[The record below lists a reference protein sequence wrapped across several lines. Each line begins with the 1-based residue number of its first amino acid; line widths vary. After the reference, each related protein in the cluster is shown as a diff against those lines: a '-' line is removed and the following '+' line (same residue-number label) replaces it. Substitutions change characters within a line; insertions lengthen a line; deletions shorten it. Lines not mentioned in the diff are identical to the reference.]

1 MFKKSIATR
10 VTAGALGIATA
21 ATCFGSAIN
30 LGTAEK
36 ASAASDSNYAEAL
49 ALSLYFF
56 DSNECGTE
64 VDSNALTWRGNCH
77 TYDAKAS
84 IANATN
90 FPSQYQSLV
99 DPDGDGYV
107 DVSGG
112 YHDAGDHVKFN
123 LTNAFA
129 CSSLA
134 MSYYLN
140 DGAYDKA
147 GCTAHLYEIVKKM
160 SSYLMKTTFLDASG
174 NVATI
179 CYNVSDSSDHNY
191 WQAPEVQ
198 SYDRKTYWMSASNNN
213 QSICGQMA
221 SALAGAY
228 YMFKSSDASYA
239 SECLKYAKAIY
250 NFGMNNSGNETA
262 GMGDMYGTE
271 KGVDEL
277 ALASAWLYLDGAGSM
292 PTYTTKG
299 DGCYNGNYSELGDF
313 YYYCWNKVWSGYAT
327 MMYKI
332 TGDSSYASEMKYELD
347 RKGGVPTSSYN
358 ATDQGSWGASRY
370 NCALQ
375 MLALGLAKGDS
386 SSAYAQGA
394 KYQMDYILGNNP
406 TGYSFLIGYGSK
418 WPTHIHHRAAN
429 PGNSSAS
436 VSADVTKENST
447 AKYTNY
453 GMLVGGP
460 SDSNG
465 TYEDT
470 TEKYQ
475 YTEPALDYNACFALA
490 CAGLVNTFGGDS
502 SAINSLISSA
512 SEIDAS
518 HNFNGGSTPA
528 VTTTTTAATKVTTT
542 TTVAG
547 GSESA
552 GGVIDFKEDSTVG
565 DDGTTYK
572 FIEFSPGNPNAPG
585 NYSKITVTYEVTSTD
600 TESSGSFGTWTGS
613 EWAQVDFKKVA
624 VKDGKVSVT
633 YDVPENVGATVKC
646 SVYWPGESS
655 VKFVSVVGE
664 SSSTP
669 VASSTTKTTAKPTTT
684 TKTTTTTTSPS
695 QAGSDIKYTEATE
708 KGDDG
713 KIYKYIEFAPGNNK
727 SISVTYKV
735 KSSDTEST
743 GSFGTWTGTWDEVKF
758 KEDVKNGTVTVTYNV
773 PSNVGSTVKCSVYWP
788 GADSVEFVSVTGSS
802 SAAPVVT
809 TSTTKS
815 GSSSSS
821 GGYNVEYKKKIT
833 YSELPTSDKMIGF
846 DWSDFGIGTDEK
858 ITGVD
863 VNLSTGSKQIGKW
876 QGAFGSST
884 KVAPDYWTQT
894 KDMEQVISSKKGT
907 ISWEIDSATSDII
920 QTEYGGQL
928 KVGFWWIDC
937 DTFKIDSITVYT
949 DKNPKGSAATSVT
962 TTTTTS
968 KTTAKTTTTTK
979 KTTVATTTTTKTTT
993 SSKPDYNATATKYG
1007 DVNVDGDVT
1016 IADAVLLNKYLVNS
1030 ATLTDTQKANA
1041 DCQFDSKV
1049 TSTDT
1054 LAILKY
1060 IVGTVD
1066 TLPIK

>member
-213 QSICGQMA
+213 QSICGEMA

-262 GMGDMYGTE
+262 GMGDMYNTE

-299 DGCYNGNYSELGDF
+299 DGCYNGDYSNLGDF
-313 YYYCWNKVWSGYAT
+313 HYYSWNKVWSGYAT

-332 TGDSSYASEMKYELD
+332 TGDSSYASEMKYELE

-375 MLALGLAKGDS
+375 MLALGLANGDS
-386 SSAYAQGA
+386 NSAYAQGA

-406 TGYSFLIGYGSK
+406 TGYSFLIGYGDK

-460 SDSNG
+460 SDANG
-465 TYEDT
+465 TYQDT

-475 YTEPALDYNACFALA
+475 YTEPALDYNSCFALA

-502 SAINSLISSA
+502 SAINSVISSA

-518 HNFNGGSTPA
+518 HNFNGGSTPS

-542 TTVAG
+542 TTKAG
-547 GSESA
+547 GNTSSGSSIKYTE
-552 GGVIDFKEDSTVG
+552 GTEEGT
-565 DDGTTYK
+565 DGTIYK
-572 FIEFSPGNPNAPG
+572 YIEFAPGRVSEPG
-585 NYSKITVTYEVTSTD
+585 NYSKITVTYKVNSTD
-600 TESSGSFGTWTGS
+600 TESSGSFGTWTGT
-613 EWAQVDFKKVA
+613 WDQVDFKED
-624 VKDGKVSVT
+624 VKNGTVSVT
-633 YDVPENVGATVKC
+633 YDVPSNVGATIKC
-646 SVYWPGESS
+646 SVYWPGKDNVE
-655 VKFVSVVGE
+655 FVSVVGD

-684 TKTTTTTTSPS
+684 TTTTTSPS
-695 QAGSDIKYTEATE
+695 QAGSDIKYTESTE
-708 KGDDG
+708 EGTDG
-713 KIYKYIEFAPGNNK
+713 TIYKYIEFAPGNYK
-727 SISVTYKV
+727 TITVVYKV
-735 KSSDTEST
+735 TSTDTESS
-743 GSFGTWTGTWDEVKF
+743 GSFGTWTGTWDQVDF
-758 KEDVKNGTVTVTYNV
+758 KEDVKNGTVTVTYSV
-773 PSNVGSTVKCSVYWP
+773 PSNVGQTVKCSVYWP
-788 GADSVEFVSVTGSS
+788 GKDNVQFVSVTGSTS
-802 SAAPVVT
+802 STPVVT

-821 GGYNVEYKKKIT
+821 GGYKKDYKQKVT
-833 YSELPTSDKMIGF
+833 YSDLPTDDKMIGF
-846 DWSDFGIGTDEK
+846 DWSDFGIGADEK

-863 VNLSTGSKQIGKW
+863 VNLSTTKDKIGKW

-894 KDMEQVISSKKGT
+894 KDMEQVISGKKGT
-907 ISWEIDSATSDII
+907 ISWEIDSATSEII

-937 DTFKIDSITVYT
+937 DSFKIDSIVVYT
-949 DKNPKGSAATSVT
+949 DKNPKGSATTSVT

-968 KTTAKTTTTTK
+968 TSKTTTTT
-979 KTTVATTTTTKTTT
+979 TTTT
-993 SSKPDYNATATKYG
+993 SSNTKPEYDATATKYG
-1007 DVNVDGDVT
+1007 DVNVDGKVT
-1016 IADAVLLNKYLVNS
+1016 IADAVLLNKYLVKS
-1030 ATLTDTQKANA
+1030 ASLTDNQKANA
-1041 DCQFDSKV
+1041 DCKFDGAI
-1049 TSTDT
+1049 TSDDT
-1054 LAILKY
+1054 LALLKY
-1060 IVGTVD
+1060 IVGTYD